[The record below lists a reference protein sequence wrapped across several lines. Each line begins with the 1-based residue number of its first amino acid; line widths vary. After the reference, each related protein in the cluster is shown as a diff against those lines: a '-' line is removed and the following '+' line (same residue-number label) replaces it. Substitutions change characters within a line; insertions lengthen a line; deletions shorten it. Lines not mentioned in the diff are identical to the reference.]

1 MSKKLE
7 KAEAAVRMSREM
19 NRGTLQSHFAPHFEK
34 PRVWKITHAAYGIHI
49 GELTGGGYAV
59 GKLRAGIEP
68 PRSAYVTKSLQD
80 AEKFFIDSGSK

>member
-19 NRGTLQSHFAPHFEK
+19 NRGTMQSHFAPHFEK
-34 PRVWKITHAAYGIHI
+34 PRVWKITHAANGMHI
-49 GELTGGGYAV
+49 GELTNGFGYAV

-68 PRSAYVTKSLQD
+68 PRD
-80 AEKFFIDSGSK
+80 ARIAQTQQEAIELLHA